1 MNEEIRKQVLQLCEV
16 LYNKKAQDIKA
27 VYVEDKTIIASW
39 FIICSGT
46 STTQVKTLSDE
57 LEDKAPGIGFTL
69 KRSEGYQQGRW
80 IVQDYGDVLVHIFN
94 PEERQ
99 YYNMERLWIDDP
111 SKCIDY
117 NQEVEK

>member
-1 MNEEIRKQVLQLCEV
+1 MNEEIRKQVLELCNI

-46 STTQVKTLSDE
+46 SITQVKTLSDE
-57 LEDKAPGIGFTL
+57 LEEKAPGVGLTL
-69 KRSEGYQQGRW
+69 KRAEGYTQGRW

-111 SKCIDY
+111 SACIDY
-117 NQEVEK
+117 NQEMEK

>member
-117 NQEVEK
+117 NQEMEK

>member
-1 MNEEIRKQVLQLCEV
+1 MNEEIRKQVLELCRI

-46 STTQVKTLSDE
+46 SITQVKTLSDE
-57 LEDKAPGIGFTL
+57 LEEKAPGVGFTL
-69 KRSEGYQQGRW
+69 KRAEGYTQGRW

-111 SKCIDY
+111 SACIDY
-117 NQEVEK
+117 NQEMEK